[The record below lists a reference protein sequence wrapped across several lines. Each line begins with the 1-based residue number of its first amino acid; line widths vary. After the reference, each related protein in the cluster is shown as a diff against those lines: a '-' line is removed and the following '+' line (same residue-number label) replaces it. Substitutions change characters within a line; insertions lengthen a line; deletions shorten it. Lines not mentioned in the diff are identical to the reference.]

1 MFDNKKLKSSLSR
14 ASSPVQVLLVTLLS
28 GILLVSAGGCAGGA
42 DRTDVDRET
51 LFQVSTLDA
60 LAGGLYDGVMSLETL
75 GQYGDFGIGTFD
87 KLDGEMI
94 ESGGKFYQVKADG
107 KAYLQSGAVSTPFAC
122 VTFFAVD
129 REEKLAPG
137 LDYPQLQ
144 KYLDGKLPTANIFYA
159 IKIEGTFSYIKTRS
173 VPSQAKPYLPLAEVT
188 KNQAVFEFRNV
199 KGTIIGFRC
208 PPYVTGVNLPGYHLH
223 FLTEDKDAGGHLLEL
238 TVGEATAFIDDT
250 PAFLMSLPG
259 RDSDFYKLDLAQSQ
273 ASSLNKAEK

>member
-1 MFDNKKLKSSLSR
+1 MKKKSAGAL
-14 ASSPVQVLLVTLLS
+14 TLLMVFSLIMLGS
-28 GILLVSAGGCAGGA
+28 GGGCAGDG
-42 DRTDVDRET
+42 DSTEVDRET
-51 LFQVSTLDA
+51 LYQVSTLDA
-60 LAGGLYDGVMSLETL
+60 LAGGLYDGVMSLEAL
-75 GQYGDFGIGTFD
+75 GRYGDFGIGTFA

-94 ESGGKFYQVKADG
+94 EAGGKFYQIKADG
-107 KAYLQSGAVSTPFAC
+107 KAYLQSGATLTPFAC
-122 VTFFAVD
+122 VTYFDAD
-129 REEKLAPG
+129 REEQLAPG

-173 VPSQAKPYLPLAEVT
+173 VPSQEKPYPPLAEVT
-188 KNQAVFEFRNV
+188 RNQSVFEFHDV

-223 FLTEDKDAGGHLLEL
+223 FLTQDRDAGGHLLEL
-238 TVGEATAFIDDT
+238 TVQQAAAFIDDT

-273 ASSLNKAEK
+273 ADSLNKAEK